1 MHIIAAKAVAFAED
15 LRPDFKTYAAQIVK
29 NAKALAA
36 ALMSKGHR
44 IVSGGTDNHLM
55 LIDLR
60 ARSAELTGI
69 EVAQALE
76 KAGIICNYNGVP
88 NDPRPP
94 RVTSGIRLGT
104 PALTTRGLKEND
116 LVVVADFIDRAMMNR
131 NDAAA
136 LEKIRREVA
145 AFAEKF
151 PMPH

>member
-1 MHIIAAKAVAFAED
+1 
-15 LRPDFKTYAAQIVK
+15 
-29 NAKALAA
+29 
-36 ALMSKGHR
+36 
-44 IVSGGTDNHLM
+44 M
-55 LIDLR
+55 LVDLR
-60 ARSAELTGI
+60 ARSSDLTGI

-116 LVVVADFIDRAMMNR
+116 LRSVADFIDRAITAKDDPATLDR
-131 NDAAA
+131 
-136 LEKIRREVA
+136 IRGEVKE
-145 AFAEKF
+145 FATRF